1 MAIAR
6 DRTDGPASPVDGRYA
21 CFRLALSVL
30 LGTIGSIG
38 MWAVVVILP
47 AVQAEFGVDR
57 AGASVPFT
65 FMMFGFA
72 FGNLVGG
79 RYVDRLGI
87 VPPVIAAALA
97 LGLGFTLAAQA
108 DSIWLF
114 STIHG
119 VLIGVGT
126 AICFGPLLA
135 NISHWFE
142 RRRGIAVAAVASG
155 NYIAGAIWPTILQGF
170 VESDGWRVTYTGMG
184 IMCVVTMVPLALLLR
199 RKAPSEIEAAENNG
213 VHSIPPSHI
222 IDLSPRALRLL
233 LAIAGIACC
242 VAMSM
247 PMVHIVAYCSDLGF
261 AAARGT
267 EMLSIL
273 LFSAFLSRVAYG
285 WLADRVGGLRTLL
298 LGSALQLLGLACYM
312 YADTLEDLYMVS
324 VFYGLGYGGIVPM
337 YAIIIRELFH
347 DSQAGWRIGVVF
359 LFGTSGMAMGGY
371 IGGFIY
377 DLTAAYSLAFLTGI
391 GFNLINLLLVGF
403 MVLRQGG
410 LGGRRGRLVL
420 SEA

>member
-247 PMVHIVAYCSDLGF
+247 PQVHIVAYCADLGYGV
-261 AAARGT
+261 ARGA
-267 EMLSIL
+267 EMLSL
-273 LFSAFLSRVAYG
+273 MLFAGIFSCLASGF
-285 WLADRVGGLRTLL
+285 LADYIGGVRTLL
-298 LGSALQLLGLACYM
+298 LGSFLQLLALLFYLPYDGLMSLYVISFMFGLAQ
-312 YADTLEDLYMVS
+312 
-324 VFYGLGYGGIVPM
+324 GGIIPS
-337 YAIIIRELFH
+337 YAIIIRQYLPARE
-347 DSQAGWRIGVVF
+347 AGRSIGLVIMATI
-359 LFGTSGMAMGGY
+359 LGMALGGWLS
-371 IGGFIY
+371 GWIY
-377 DLTAAYSLAFLTGI
+377 DVTGAYRVAFINGI
-391 GFNLINLLLVGF
+391 GWNVLNLGVIALILWRTVRF
-403 MVLRQGG
+403 RTIT
-410 LGGRRGRLVL
+410 
-420 SEA
+420 A